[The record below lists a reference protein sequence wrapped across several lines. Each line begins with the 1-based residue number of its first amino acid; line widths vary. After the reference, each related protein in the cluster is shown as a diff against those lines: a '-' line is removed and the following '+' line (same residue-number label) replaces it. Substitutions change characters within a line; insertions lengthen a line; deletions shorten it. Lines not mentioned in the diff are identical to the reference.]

1 MNDNIRCTAP
11 GCKKCLPPEAMWLPE
26 RRALAAANGGRRV
39 ESSDF
44 PKFALCGRHGHL
56 LREEG
61 VRVYRFA
68 DEVKRD
74 REAEGRRQ
82 ADALSFKPFAQ
93 RFVVQTKP
101 QANGSGQP
109 RRPAGD
115 GRNVGSGLSRLAKMD
130 AAKRPSPAKTEEP
143 APSPAAEAEGDGKP
157 NGATVAPP
165 A

>member
-26 RRALAAANGGRRV
+26 RKALAAANGGRRV

-74 REAEGRRQ
+74 REAQERRQ
-82 ADALSFKPFAQ
+82 ADTLSFKPFAQ
-93 RFVVQTKP
+93 RFVSQTKP
-101 QANGSGQP
+101 QGNGGGQP
-109 RRPAGD
+109 RRPVGD
-115 GRNVGSGLSRLAKMD
+115 GRNVGGGLSRCAKVD
-130 AAKRPSPAKTEEP
+130 AVRTAQTKAEQDRVEGPLRPKV
-143 APSPAAEAEGDGKP
+143 
-157 NGATVAPP
+157 ATLAPP